1 LDYLQHDMDIG
12 LVSAES
18 ARRDYG
24 AVLDESGKLIDRLS
38 TEQRRAILKEEWM
51 RDRLFIDQKTRPFA
65 RKAFRTVAM
74 DEQIP

>member
-1 LDYLQHDMDIG
+1 M
-12 LVSAES
+12 SAES